1 MGGFFGVVSTQDCI
15 QDLFYGTDYHSHLGT
30 RRAGLAVQGS
40 LGISRSIHNIEN
52 SQFRSKFTEDIDK
65 LSGRIGIGVI
75 SDFEAQPLLI
85 GSHLGTYAIA
95 TVGRISNLDELVR
108 QTLSDRRAHFSE
120 MSGNRTNPTELV
132 ATIIN
137 QEDSLEAG
145 IEKVQEVIQGSCS
158 LLVLTDKAIYAGRDR
173 SGRTPVSLGK
183 KETGFAVTFE
193 SCAFANLGY
202 HFLRDLGPG
211 EIVRITAEGIEV
223 LRAPLKKMKICSFL
237 YIYYGY
243 PSSSY
248 EGVNVEWG
256 RYRCGAA
263 LARSDKVSIDLV
275 GGIPDSGVAH
285 ALGYSNQSGIPY
297 QRGFVKYTPTW
308 PRSFM
313 PPNQQMRD
321 LIAAMKLM
329 PIQEII
335 KGKRTL
341 WCEDSIVRG
350 TQLKD
355 TIQRLYDCGAKEVHM
370 RVACPPLLYIC
381 PYLNFSQSR
390 SELDLAAR
398 QAILAVHGAPVD
410 SLEAYQQPG
419 TEAYNAMVTQIQQ
432 RLHLTSLKYQTMED
446 MVKAISLP
454 EEKLCT
460 FCWNGRG

>member
-1 MGGFFGVVSTQDCI
+1 MAENGKGNV
-15 QDLFYGTDYHSHLGT
+15 LFLD
-30 RRAGLAVQGS
+30 GS
-40 LGISRSIHNIEN
+40 
-52 SQFRSKFTEDIDK
+52 
-65 LSGRIGIGVI
+65 
-75 SDFEAQPLLI
+75 P
-85 GSHLGTYAIA
+85 
-95 TVGRISNLDELVR
+95 
-108 QTLSDRRAHFSE
+108 
-120 MSGNRTNPTELV
+120 
-132 ATIIN
+132 
-137 QEDSLEAG
+137 
-145 IEKVQEVIQGSCS
+145 
-158 LLVLTDKAIYAGRDR
+158 
-173 SGRTPVSLGK
+173 
-183 KETGFAVTFE
+183 
-193 SCAFANLGY
+193 
-202 HFLRDLGPG
+202 
-211 EIVRITAEGIEV
+211 EG
-223 LRAPLKKMKICSFL
+223 M
-237 YIYYGY
+237 
-243 PSSSY
+243 
-248 EGVNVEWG
+248 
-256 RYRCGAA
+256 
-263 LARSDKVSIDLV
+263 
-275 GGIPDSGVAH
+275 
-285 ALGYSNQSGIPY
+285 Q
-297 QRGFVKYTPTW
+297 
-308 PRSFM
+308 
-313 PPNQQMRD
+313 QQMRD